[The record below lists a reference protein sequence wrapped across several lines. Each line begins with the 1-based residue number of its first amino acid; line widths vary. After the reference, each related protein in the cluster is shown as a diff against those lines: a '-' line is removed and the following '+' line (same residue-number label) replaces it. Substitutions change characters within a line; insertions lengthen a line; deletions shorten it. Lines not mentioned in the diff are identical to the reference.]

1 MGGMEIPRPRCGQNE
16 DRRVVGGLP
25 VRVKS
30 RRLGVSSAYFDGRPD
45 QVSRIRDWSRGATGL
60 EHADSVELVVSE
72 LVTNAVRHSASGGK
86 CGRVR
91 VTVETLPGQIVLV
104 SVTDDGP
111 RPGRATSLPRIPE
124 QADDLRVCGRGL
136 HLVDELSEK
145 WWWTG
150 CAGSPL
156 TVWALMDPQR
166 DLHRV

>member
-1 MGGMEIPRPRCGQNE
+1 M
-16 DRRVVGGLP
+16 GGLP
-25 VRVKS
+25 VRVRS

-45 QVSRIRDWSRGATGL
+45 QVGRIRDWSRVATGL
-60 EHADSVELVVSE
+60 ERGHTDSVELVVSE
-72 LVTNAVRHSASGGK
+72 LVTNAVRHSASGNR

-111 RPGRATSLPRIPE
+111 RTGQPTSLPRIPE
-124 QADDLRVCGRGL
+124 QADDLCAGGRGL
-136 HLVDELSEK
+136 QLVHELSEK

-156 TVWALMDPQR
+156 TVWALIDPHH
-166 DLHRV
+166 DLAQV